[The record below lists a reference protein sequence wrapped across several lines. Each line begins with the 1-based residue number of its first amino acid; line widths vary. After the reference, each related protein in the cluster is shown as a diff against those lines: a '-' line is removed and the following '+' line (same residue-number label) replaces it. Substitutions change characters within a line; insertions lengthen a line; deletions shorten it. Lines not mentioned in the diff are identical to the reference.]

1 MKYQTRSYTCGPA
14 AAVNALRLYGLQV
27 PEAHVAKL
35 GGTTSEGTDE
45 RMLMRALRKLGCK
58 PSAVS
63 LTSTVRKRVQ
73 AGIPVIIHLDEEL
86 HWVAIIGCLGPNL
99 IAFDSWK
106 SKSNVEENGVRVITP
121 EELGGKVFGICVNR
135 PQGTENETTGP

>member
-35 GGTTSEGTDE
+35 AKTTSDGTDE
-45 RMLMRALRKLGCK
+45 KGLMRALRKLGAA
-58 PSAVS
+58 PTAVW
-63 LTSTVRKRVQ
+63 LTSTVRRRVQ

-86 HWVAIIGCLGPNL
+86 HWVVVIGCLGDSL
-99 IAFDSWK
+99 IAFDSQRTL
-106 SKSNVEENGVRVITP
+106 SNQEQNGVRVIP
-121 EELGGKVFGICVNR
+121 PDELGGKVFGICVNR
-135 PQGTENETTGP
+135 PIATLPLAA

>member
-27 PEAHVAKL
+27 PELQLAKL
-35 GGTTSEGTDE
+35 AGTTSEGTDE
-45 RMLMRALRKLGCK
+45 KGLMRALRKLGAA
-58 PSAVS
+58 PTAVW
-63 LTSTVRKRVQ
+63 LTSTVRRRVQ

-86 HWVAIIGCLGPNL
+86 HWVVVIGLLGDSL

-106 SKSNVEENGVRVITP
+106 SKSNVEENGVRVIPP

-135 PQGTENETTGP
+135 PISTLPEAT

>member
-35 GGTTSEGTDE
+35 AGTTPEGTDE
-45 RMLMRALRKLGCK
+45 RQLMRALRKLGCS
-58 PSAVS
+58 PTAVWR
-63 LTSTVRKRVQ
+63 TSTVRKRVL
-73 AGIPVIIHLDEEL
+73 AGTPVIIHLDEEL
-86 HWVAIIGCLGPNL
+86 HWVAIIGCLGDSL

-106 SKSNVEENGVRVITP
+106 SKSNIEENGVRVITP
-121 EELGGKVFGICVNR
+121 EELGGNVFGICVKK
-135 PQGTENETTGP
+135 PPDSIPEAT

>member
-35 GGTTSEGTDE
+35 AKTTSDGTDE
-45 RMLMRALRKLGCK
+45 KGLMRALRKLGAA
-58 PSAVS
+58 PTAVW
-63 LTSTVRKRVQ
+63 LTSTVRRRVQ

-86 HWVAIIGCLGPNL
+86 HWVVVIGCLGENL
-99 IAFDSWK
+99 IAFDSQR
-106 SKSNVEENGVRVITP
+106 SVSNQEENGVRVITP
-121 EELGGKVFGICVNR
+121 AELGGTVLGICVKK
-135 PQGTENETTGP
+135 PLDMIPEES